1 MIRRNS
7 KGQEEIVGFVV
18 IVVII
23 SVALLIL
30 LGFMFRDSNE
40 EALESYEVENFIQS
54 ALQYTT
60 DCEDYMEFLSIQELI
75 IACEEERTCI
85 NDIESCELLE
95 DTLTN
100 LIENGWT
107 INEQS
112 VIKGY
117 QFKIIVE
124 EQEKLS
130 LREGNETGNYKGSFQ
145 DFAKQGIDY
154 EVSFNVYY

>member
-1 MIRRNS
+1 MIRKFR

-18 IVVII
+18 IVAIV

-30 LGFMFRDSNE
+30 LGFWLRSSNE

-60 DCEDYMEFLSIQELI
+60 DCEDYMEFLSVQELI
-75 IACEEERTCI
+75 IACEEERICL
-85 NDIESCELLE
+85 NDRDSCELLE

-100 LIENGWT
+100 LIEKGWI

-117 QFKIIVE
+117 QFKIMVE
-124 EQEKLS
+124 EQEKLF
-130 LREGNETGNYKGSFQ
+130 LQEGNETGNYKGSFQ
-145 DFAKQGIDY
+145 DFAKQGVNY
-154 EVSFNVYY
+154 EVSFNIYY